1 MSTEEAGSARVNIM
15 VISRELHDDG
25 KFLKV
30 LQEFQRM
37 LY

>member
-1 MSTEEAGSARVNIM
+1 MSTEEVGPARVNIM